1 MLSTY
6 QVDTAIFV
14 IGSIYLYVYCLIF
27 CVSVMLC
34 GVLFCVLLSVR
45 TVLGMSAGCDIMDK
59 TEIENLTELL
69 KNDGEHCKS
78 MYTDIYDIKRSII
91 DCLDTIEKLEDKYK
105 DNYIRSLLLRD
116 YLEEQ
121 KEEAQ

>member
-1 MLSTY
+1 
-6 QVDTAIFV
+6 
-14 IGSIYLYVYCLIF
+14 
-27 CVSVMLC
+27 MLC

-78 MYTDIYDIKRSII
+78 MYTDIYNIKRSII